1 MPGDLLMAEA
11 SETLGIGE
19 LAARAG
25 VTPRTVRYYVAEGL
39 LPPPAGTGQQRV
51 YAHEHLLRLKAIRR
65 LKEAY
70 LPLAE
75 IRQRLA
81 GRSLVELQRLA
92 EAPPP
97 PPSSALEY
105 IASILATPPG
115 RPRAGPGPH
124 APGAT
129 PGLPRMMAEGQYGGR
144 SIGHFRGPPEP
155 SYRPDDTPPGTVWRR
170 VALAPGVELHYQLS
184 GDRRRDAAVGRLIRE
199 ATALLAG
206 HPSSPQ
212 PAP

>member
-1 MPGDLLMAEA
+1 MAEA

-19 LAARAG
+19 LAARAS

-39 LPPPAGTGQQRV
+39 LLPPTGTGQRRF
-51 YAHEHLLRLKAIRR
+51 YTHEHLLRLKAIRR

-70 LPLAE
+70 LPLGE

-81 GRSLVELQRLA
+81 GLSLVELQRLA

-115 RPRAGPGPH
+115 RPRPEPGPH

-129 PGLPRMMAEGQYGGR
+129 PGPPRMMAEGQYGGR
-144 SIGHFRGPPEP
+144 PGGQFPGPPEP
-155 SYRPDDTPPGTVWRR
+155 SYRPDDAPPGTLWRR
-170 VALAPGVELHYQLS
+170 VALAPGVELHYQPS
-184 GDRRRDAAVGRLIRE
+184 GDLGRDAALARLIRE
-199 ATALLAG
+199 GTALLAG
-206 HPSSPQ
+206 LPPTPR